1 MTSHSAAGYDPSGKP
16 RRVAEGVYSLSQRSG
31 GRVHAFLIDDGK
43 TLTLIDAMWDTD
55 GAPVLRAISEI
66 GRKISDLKNIIVTH
80 AHRSHIGG
88 LAALKKLSGAKVWA
102 HKWSRTSLPAT
113 AKRRA

>member
-1 MTSHSAAGYDPSGKP
+1 MISHSAAGYDPSGKP

-55 GAPVLRAISEI
+55 GAPVLRAIARSD
-66 GRKISDLKNIIVTH
+66 GRSRI
-80 AHRSHIGG
+80 
-88 LAALKKLSGAKVWA
+88 
-102 HKWSRTSLPAT
+102 SRTSSSRMPTGRISA
-113 AKRRA
+113 ASRR